1 MEKEQ
6 FFQWSWHYKG
16 NPLKK
21 HIKNENFNK
30 DLINLIERNYQI
42 NMTSDNFVLS
52 NNSFKS
58 HLSAKTFN
66 MFLTL

>member
-1 MEKEQ
+1 M
-6 FFQWSWHYKG
+6 
-16 NPLKK
+16 KK